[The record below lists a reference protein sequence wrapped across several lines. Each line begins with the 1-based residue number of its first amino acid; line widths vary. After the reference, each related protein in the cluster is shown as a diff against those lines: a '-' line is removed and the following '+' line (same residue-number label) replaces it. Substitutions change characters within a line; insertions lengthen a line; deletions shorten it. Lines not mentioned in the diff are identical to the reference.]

1 MDHKFFL
8 VFSEWWGFSNAG
20 SKKISIMDNGSY
32 ILYKQFRVPEA
43 METRSIEKV
52 GKIDSDQILK
62 LKSFLK
68 ENVTENSSAMI
79 FDAGYDIEYFDGEK
93 EINIKNNQIIWKQ
106 IKEFI
111 PEYDQ
116 TL

>member
-8 VFSEWWGFSNAG
+8 VFSEWWGFANAG
-20 SKKISIMDNGSY
+20 SKTISIMDNGSY
-32 ILYKQFRVPEA
+32 ILRKHFRVPEA
-43 METRSIEKV
+43 METRSVEKV
-52 GKIDSDQILK
+52 GKIDPDKLSK

-68 ENVTENSSAMI
+68 ENVTEDSSTMI

-93 EINIKNNQIIWKQ
+93 EIKIKNNQILWKQ
-106 IKEFI
+106 IKELI
-111 PEYDQ
+111 SEYDQ